1 MLAGASLLFSMKI
14 LKAEQRVKV
23 LSALV
28 EGVGINATCRMTGV
42 AKNTVLKLL
51 RDIGPV
57 CSAYHDARV
66 RNLTSKR
73 VECDE
78 VWSFCYAKQKNV
90 PEEKRGEFGYGDV
103 WTWTALDSDSKLI
116 ISYLVGL
123 RDAGYAYEFMQDVA
137 SRLSNR
143 VQLTTDGH
151 KPYLEAVEGAFGID
165 VDYAM
170 LQKIYGAE
178 RAGEARYSPAKCIGT
193 KRAAITGNPN
203 PDHIST
209 SYVERSNLTLRL
221 MNRRFTRLTLG
232 FSKKIENHVHAI
244 ALFAFHYNF
253 CKIHKT
259 LRVTPAMEAGLTDHV
274 WELGELVALL
284 EANEKQAREAD

>member
-1 MLAGASLLFSMKI
+1 MLSRASILFSMKI
-14 LKAEQRVKV
+14 LKREQRVKI
-23 LSALV
+23 LSGLV
-28 EGVGINATCRMTGV
+28 EGVGVNATCRMTGV

-51 RDIGPV
+51 RDVGKV
-57 CSAYHDARV
+57 CAIHHNQTV
-66 RNLTSKR
+66 HNLSTKR

-78 VWSFCYAKQKNV
+78 VWSFCYSKQKNV
-90 PEEKRGEFGYGDV
+90 PEEKRGRFGYGDV
-103 WTWTALDSDSKLI
+103 WTWTALDANSKLI

-123 RDAGYAYEFMQDVA
+123 RDAGYAFEFMQDVA

-151 KPYLEAVEGAFGID
+151 KPYLEAVEGAFGADI
-165 VDYAM
+165 DYAM
-170 LQKIYGAE
+170 LQKIYGVE

-193 KRAAITGNPN
+193 RRAGITGNPD
-203 PDHIST
+203 PKHIST
-209 SYVERSNLTLRL
+209 SYIERSNLTLRL

-232 FSKKIENHVHAI
+232 FSKKIENHIHAI

-274 WELGELVALL
+274 WELEELVAML
-284 EANEKQAREAD
+284 EESEKQARESD

>member
-1 MLAGASLLFSMKI
+1 MKI
-14 LKAEQRVKV
+14 LKREQRVKV
-23 LSALV
+23 LAALV
-28 EGVGINATCRMTGV
+28 EGVGINSTCRMTDV

-66 RNLTSKR
+66 RNLTTKR

-90 PEEKRGEFGYGDV
+90 PEDMKGKFGVGDV

-116 ISYLVGL
+116 ISYLAGL
-123 RDAGYAYEFMQDVA
+123 RDAGYAYEFMMDVA
-137 SRLSNR
+137 DRLSNR

-151 KPYLEAVEGAFGID
+151 RPYLEAVEGAFGID

-170 LQKIYGAE
+170 LQKIYGSE
-178 RAGEARYSPAKCIGT
+178 RVDEARYSPAKCLGARPT
-193 KRAAITGNPN
+193 TITGNPD
-203 PDHIST
+203 PKHIST

-232 FSKKIENHVHAI
+232 FSKKIENHIHAI
-244 ALFAFHYNF
+244 DLFVFHYNF
-253 CKIHKT
+253 CKVHKT
-259 LRVTPAMEAGLTDHV
+259 LRVTPAMESGLTDHI
-274 WELGELVALL
+274 WELDELVTML
-284 EANEKQAREAD
+284 EEKERKTT

>member
-1 MLAGASLLFSMKI
+1 MLSRASILFSMKI
-14 LKAEQRVKV
+14 LKRDQRVKV
-23 LSALV
+23 LAALV
-28 EGVGINATCRMTGV
+28 EGVGVNATCRMTGV

-51 RDIGPV
+51 RDVATV
-57 CSAYHDARV
+57 CAAYHDDKV
-66 RNLTSKR
+66 RNLSTKR

-78 VWSFCYAKQKNV
+78 VWSFCYAKQKNI
-90 PEEKRGEFGYGDV
+90 PKDKRGQFGYGDV
-103 WTWTALDSDSKLI
+103 WTWTALDSNSKLI

-123 RDAGYAYEFMQDVA
+123 RDAGYAFEFMTDVA

-143 VQLTTDGH
+143 VQMTTDGH
-151 KPYLEAVEGAFGID
+151 RPYLEAVEGVFGADI
-165 VDYAM
+165 DYAQ
-170 LQKIYGAE
+170 LVKIYGAE

-193 KRAAITGNPN
+193 RRAEITGNPD
-203 PDHIST
+203 PRYIST

-244 ALFAFHYNF
+244 ALYAFHYNF

-274 WELGELVALL
+274 WELEELVTML
-284 EANEKQAREAD
+284 EEHEKQARKSD